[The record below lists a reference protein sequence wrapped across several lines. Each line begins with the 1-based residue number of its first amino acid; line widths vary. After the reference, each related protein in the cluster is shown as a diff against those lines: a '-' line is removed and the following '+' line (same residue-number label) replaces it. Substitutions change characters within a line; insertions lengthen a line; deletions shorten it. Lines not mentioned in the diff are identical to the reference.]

1 MYRMVAV
8 TSHIELEKWIS
19 KSGGI
24 CGRETFAKNPWL
36 WKRYLEQIEK
46 IAASKL
52 QAVILREKDLPEAVY
67 EKLAKEVLAICEAYK
82 KECILHTYADTALK
96 LGVRKI
102 HLPLAILEKMAEDS
116 PEILAHFQVLGTST
130 HSVQEAERACR
141 LGATY
146 ITAGH
151 IYATDCK
158 KGLSPRGI
166 SFLKDVCKAA
176 AVPVYAIG
184 GINEKNIDE
193 VLQAGAAAGCIM
205 SGAMRAFS

>member
-8 TSHIELEKWIS
+8 TSHTELEKWIS
-19 KSGGI
+19 K
-24 CGRETFAKNPWL
+24 RESVCEKKDFAQNPRL
-36 WKRYLEQIEK
+36 WQRYLEQIEK
-46 IAASKL
+46 IAASKM

-67 EKLAKEVLAICEAYK
+67 ERLAKEVLAICEAYK
-82 KECILHTYADTALK
+82 KECILHTYANVALK

-102 HLPLAILEKMAEDS
+102 HLPLAILEKMAGNS
-116 PEILAHFQVLGTST
+116 PEILAEFHVLGSST

-166 SFLKDVCKAA
+166 SFLKDICEAVE
-176 AVPVYAIG
+176 VPVYAIG
-184 GINEKNIDE
+184 GINEENIDE
-193 VLQAGAAAGCIM
+193 VLRAGAAAGCIM